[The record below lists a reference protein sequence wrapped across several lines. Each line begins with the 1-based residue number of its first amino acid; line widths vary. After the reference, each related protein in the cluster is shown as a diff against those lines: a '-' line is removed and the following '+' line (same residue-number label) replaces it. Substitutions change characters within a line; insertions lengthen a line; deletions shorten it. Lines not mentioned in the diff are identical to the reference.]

1 MLWSEVCRL
10 HWKQLLVV
18 LVVQCLLVVQSCV
31 FAELPWFFKQTNIPI
46 LLRFDLTLLVTATT
60 LVAPCM
66 LLVVCQVM
74 GVFDSQKNWIL
85 FHLKLVEPTDVLF
98 VSPVLP
104 S

>member
-1 MLWSEVCRL
+1 MMLWSEVCRL

-46 LLRFDLTLLVTATT
+46 LLRFDLTLLATAAT

-74 GVFDSQKNWIL
+74 GVFDSQKKTGFFFI
-85 FHLKLVEPTDVLF
+85 
-98 VSPVLP
+98 
-104 S
+104 